1 MKKLIKNISLLLV
14 AGIMVSCGGNDKKKN
29 STAEEPEK
37 KILVKTTF
45 AKKQIVD
52 QTQEFTATVEAEAK
66 NNIAPNNPVRINK
79 IYVEV
84 GDRVARGQKL
94 VQMDAT
100 NLTQLELQIENSK
113 KDFNRIDE
121 LYNVGGI
128 SKANW
133 DASKMALDLQVASYN
148 TLLENTQ
155 LVAPISGII
164 TARNYDNGDM
174 YGAGKPVL
182 VIEQITPVKLLIE
195 VSEQYYTQVKKGLKT
210 DVKLDVFGDEIIKGE
225 ISLIHPTLNAT
236 TRTFTVEV
244 KIKNNDQRV
253 RPGMFGRVTLNFG
266 QKEGIVIPDVAIQ
279 KQIGTNERFAFVI
292 KNGIAEQRAIT
303 IGRQNDKYVEILSG
317 IEDGDEVAI
326 TSISRLENGK
336 AVTIKND

>member
-210 DVKLDVFGDEIIKGE
+210 DVKLDVFGDEVIKGE
-225 ISLIHPTLNAT
+225 ISLIHPTLNST
-236 TRTFTVEV
+236 TRTFTVEI
-244 KIKNNDQRV
+244 KIANNDQRV

-317 IEDGDEVAI
+317 IEDGDEIAI